1 MPASIVQHFINDRN
15 IWFNTAH
22 VTKNCSDSDNGSKGE
37 FGTEDI
43 AKAHFSGLLSAST
56 KGLLVKRAKRKKKPK
71 PFSYLNWPMKQ
82 QKENLC
88 KIV

>member
-37 FGTEDI
+37 YGTQDI
-43 AKAHFSGLLSAST
+43 AKADFSGILSAST
-56 KGLLVKRAKRKKKPK
+56 KRLISEKCKKNPK
-71 PFSYLNWPMKQ
+71 NQTFQLFKLAN
-82 QKENLC
+82 E
-88 KIV
+88 IAE